1 MPTICCTLGGL
12 SISILNVR
20 LATASSDL
28 SLESSTMALTV
39 HEGVK
44 GFPIVIAD
52 FLMEVYKQSAPHSLV
67 RDTN

>member
-28 SLESSTMALTV
+28 SLESSTM
-39 HEGVK
+39 
-44 GFPIVIAD
+44 
-52 FLMEVYKQSAPHSLV
+52 EVYKQSAPHSLV